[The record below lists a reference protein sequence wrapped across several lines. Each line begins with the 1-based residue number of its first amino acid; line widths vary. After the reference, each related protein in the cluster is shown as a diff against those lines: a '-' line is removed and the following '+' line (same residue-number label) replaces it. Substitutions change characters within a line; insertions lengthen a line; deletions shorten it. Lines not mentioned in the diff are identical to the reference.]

1 MNQSG
6 KQDQVLLKSMAK
18 AQALLK
24 EAQSTRSDKLVF
36 MLTLWKA
43 AAETEYIAFRIAS
56 TLGFEDY
63 SATNM
68 DENQGGDQ
76 LEIAEQLL
84 KEAQKLLVQQPKQS
98 YDSVRKT
105 VTILRKLYGAEEK
118 GKKED
123 APETIDE

>member
-1 MNQSG
+1 LNQFS
-6 KQDQVLLKSMAK
+6 KQDQVLLQSIAK
-18 AQALLK
+18 AHALVK
-24 EAQSTRSDKLVF
+24 EAQSTRSDKRAF

-43 AAETEYIAFRIAS
+43 AAETEYVAFRIAA
-56 TLGFEDY
+56 TLGCEDY
-63 SATNM
+63 QPTNM
-68 DENQGGDQ
+68 DEDQGGDQ

-84 KEAQKLLVQQPKQS
+84 KEAQKSLVKQPQES

-123 APETIDE
+123 VPETIDE